1 MSLFVAYIR
10 APHKILWVP
19 NGVISPHL
27 QVEEHPDLQK
37 LLSITDLL
45 ASCAEGENLSVES
58 TCQTI
63 YKVLCS
69 ASMYYI
75 HRFM

>member
-1 MSLFVAYIR
+1 MSLFVR
-10 APHKILWVP
+10 APHKMFITFWAP
-19 NGVISPHL
+19 NAVTFPYL
-27 QVEEHPDLQK
+27 QVEENPDLQK

-45 ASCAEGENLSVES
+45 ASCAEGENLFVES

-69 ASMYYI
+69 AGMQI
-75 HRFM
+75 FII